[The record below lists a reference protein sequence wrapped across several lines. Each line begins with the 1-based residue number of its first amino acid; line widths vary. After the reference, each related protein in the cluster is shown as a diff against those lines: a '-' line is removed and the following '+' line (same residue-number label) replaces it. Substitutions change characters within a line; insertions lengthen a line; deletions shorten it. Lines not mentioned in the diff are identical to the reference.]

1 MELARLWDYMARKTK
16 TGREARCR
24 HRGLSSSQCTEISTL
39 TGGWA
44 VGGLHLTC
52 SREARR
58 CWEVRA
64 ASRTAKLSSS
74 STETATLPSP
84 FCLFQA
90 CCQGHSSTSKEGGDM
105 SRTAEFHQYTHR
117 GHGPASQ
124 NSHRLQHQSGVSD
137 YMNRSPH
144 RYFCRDGIE
153 IERKN
158 KQLLEIHPNAES
170 SFKP

>member
-1 MELARLWDYMARKTK
+1 MQAQRFELKSVHWDFHVNRRLGC
-16 TGREARCR
+16 GRSA
-24 HRGLSSSQCTEISTL
+24 S
-39 TGGWA
+39 
-44 VGGLHLTC
+44 HLQQR
-52 SREARR
+52 SREV
-58 CWEVRA
+58 CA
-64 ASRTAKLSSS
+64 ASHTAQLSSS
-74 STETATLPSP
+74 STETATLSSP

-117 GHGPASQ
+117 GHGSASQ

-153 IERKN
+153 IERKKH
-158 KQLLEIHPNAES
+158 KQLLEIHPNTES